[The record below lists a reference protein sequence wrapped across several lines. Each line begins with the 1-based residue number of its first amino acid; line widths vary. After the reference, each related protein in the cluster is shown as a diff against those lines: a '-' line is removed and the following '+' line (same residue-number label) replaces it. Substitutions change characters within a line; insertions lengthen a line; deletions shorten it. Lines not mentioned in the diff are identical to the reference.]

1 MDNDILNIIFG
12 ILALYVLLYIYFIP
26 SIVATK
32 RSHHNR
38 LAINI
43 LNIFLGWTFLG
54 WVIALTWACINP
66 IQISITDDA
75 KESE

>member
-1 MDNDILNIIFG
+1 MDNNILSIILG

-26 SIVATK
+26 SVVATK
-32 RSHHNR
+32 RQHSNR

-54 WVIALTWACINP
+54 WVIALIWACMNP
-66 IQISITDDA
+66 IQISNIDNI
-75 KESE
+75 KE